1 MERLNSRDM
10 MDGMLKVTRAIG
22 GMGDAGVYYEASND
36 LSVRA
41 KMFEA
46 LVWYPTLQK
55 MVNSCFSRGMSGEL
69 RGMKVMTWCCAGRC
83 LIQFEEGDA
92 TLVLITADDE
102 APWRRENCHVA
113 PFMGPMGVQHV
124 DGEYHDLLKML
135 YKAMRYGNEL
145 DLKPDNDVSI

>member
-1 MERLNSRDM
+1 MDRLNNRDM
-10 MDGMLKVTRAIG
+10 IDAAIKVSRAVGSMGSDGA
-22 GMGDAGVYYEASND
+22 YYEASND
-36 LSVRA
+36 LHARA

-55 MVNSCFSRGMSGEL
+55 MVNDCSSRGMSGEL

-92 TLVLITADDE
+92 TLTLITADDE
-102 APWRRENCHVA
+102 APWGREDAHVA

-124 DGEYHDLLKML
+124 DGEYYALLKML

-145 DLKPDNDVSI
+145 DLKPNNDVSI